1 MFYLDL
7 IQTNKKQRFNLANK
21 LIIICLAFYSC
32 TVSDLAVSKP
42 TTLGQVFFML
52 NGKTYQM
59 QGRGILAPSTTNN
72 SFLITATNSQK
83 ETISINII
91 NFDTNT
97 PYNLQKNVVIGFAST
112 GITQANNLCT
122 QATNSVI
129 QLNEFDKQNKIASG
143 SFEGGICT
151 MQNAVSVVSNGSFK
165 VEFD

>member
-1 MFYLDL
+1 M
-7 IQTNKKQRFNLANK
+7 IRKI

-32 TVSDLAVSKP
+32 TVSDLAVSRP
-42 TTLGQVFFML
+42 TTLGQVIFML

-59 QGRGILAPSTTNN
+59 QGRGILASSTGNN
-72 SFLITATNSQK
+72 GFFITATNSQK

-91 NFDTNT
+91 NFNINM
-97 PYNLQKNVVIGFAST
+97 PYNLQKNVVIGFASN

-143 SFEGGICT
+143 SFEGSICT
-151 MQNAVSVVSNGSFK
+151 MQNVATAISNGSFK

>member
-1 MFYLDL
+1 MIRKL
-7 IQTNKKQRFNLANK
+7 

-59 QGRGILAPSTTNN
+59 QGRGILASSTSNN

-91 NFDTNT
+91 NFNTNT
-97 PYNLQKNVVIGFAST
+97 PYNLQKNVVISQEQH
-112 GITQANNLCT
+112 GIILNLR
-122 QATNSVI
+122 QS
-129 QLNEFDKQNKIASG
+129 K
-143 SFEGGICT
+143 
-151 MQNAVSVVSNGSFK
+151 
-165 VEFD
+165 